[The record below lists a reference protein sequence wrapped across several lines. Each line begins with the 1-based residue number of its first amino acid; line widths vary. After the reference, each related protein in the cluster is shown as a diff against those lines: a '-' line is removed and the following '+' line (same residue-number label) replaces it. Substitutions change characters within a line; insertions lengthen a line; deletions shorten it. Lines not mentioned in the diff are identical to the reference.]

1 MISQSLLNWG
11 KKDFVYTVHKLL
23 EFFSQWFLFLIQ
35 SDNRHQKPARSECL
49 IFGLFSFTQ
58 SHALVG
64 KTGTE
69 ADTYCCWSC
78 LFYERSV
85 LSILIFSS
93 MFWDQNN
100 PILFISKNF
109 PLFFFEDMV
118 VIALPIP
125 SFFAAPFSHVVQVWM
140 LFSRGESIILD
151 RATPGRTSLSILF
164 CPNNGFGLA
173 LLCSLRRSMVRKL
186 QVSTSSSYRRKV
198 SPNTIHA
205 KVAPIFAKY
214 SIISINSIGAI
225 NL

>member
-11 KKDFVYTVHKLL
+11 KRDFNYTVYKLL
-23 EFFSQWFLFLIQ
+23 AFFSLYGFSFWFNQTIGIKSQPDLSVSFLV
-35 SDNRHQKPARSECL
+35 C
-49 IFGLFSFTQ
+49 FSFTQ

-100 PILFISKNF
+100 PILFISKKNF
-109 PLFFFEDMV
+109 LSFFFGDMV

-125 SFFAAPFSHVVQVWM
+125 SFFADPFSHVVQVLM

-186 QVSTSSSYRRKV
+186 QVSTSSSYRTKSIPQYYPCKS
-198 SPNTIHA
+198 SPNTCQ
-205 KVAPIFAKY
+205 VFY
-214 SIISINSIGAI
+214 